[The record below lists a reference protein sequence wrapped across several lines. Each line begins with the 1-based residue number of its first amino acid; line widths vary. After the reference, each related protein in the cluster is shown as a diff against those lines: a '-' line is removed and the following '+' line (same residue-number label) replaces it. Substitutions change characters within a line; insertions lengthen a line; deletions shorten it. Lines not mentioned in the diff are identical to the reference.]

1 LATLPLDRLDRPL
14 PAARPV
20 RKRCV
25 FYLSGFDP
33 KGAAYYHAL
42 YRDEAAAQAQVSG
55 LEVTVGRRQKSAE
68 GNAFWEISATPIE
81 GAVETHY
88 EFLRWDD
95 IVRQHWP
102 RSQARLVKDLITTTW
117 LNLRTGALW
126 RMFRLAWPPVLAI
139 FLPFILLCAV
149 VLGAPLLA
157 VLAVWVTPSSWG
169 GWAAVL
175 LSLATLAGWFGL
187 ALQLEKKFNMAW
199 LLRSYAFTAKQAGG
213 ETPQLDAR
221 LEQHAE
227 TLLARIQSAVD
238 DEVLIVGHSSGTM
251 MAATVL
257 ANALRRD
264 PQLGSR
270 GPAVSLLTLGQWTP
284 LLSTLPKAERFRDD
298 LRCLADAKDFD
309 WIDFSAPPDG
319 CCFALVN
326 PLLACGKDT
335 AATGD
340 RPKLLSPRFADMF
353 DADDYAAI
361 RRDRFRC
368 HFQYLM
374 ASKKAVPFDYFAIT
388 AGGHTLGDRF
398 RGNPSVTDYKDL
410 RFF

>member
-1 LATLPLDRLDRPL
+1 LANLPPY
-14 PAARPV
+14 PAARAV

-33 KGAAYYHAL
+33 KGAAHYHAL
-42 YRDEAAAQAQVSG
+42 YRDEAAAQALVSG
-55 LEVTVGRRQKSAE
+55 LHVAVGRRQKTAD
-68 GNAFWEISATPIE
+68 GNAFWELAATTPA
-81 GAVETHY
+81 GAVQTRY

-102 RSQARLVKDLITTTW
+102 RSQGRLVKDLVTTTW

-139 FLPFILLCAV
+139 FLPFVLLCAV
-149 VLGAPLLA
+149 IVGAPLLA
-157 VLAVWVTPSSWG
+157 TLAVWVTPASWG
-169 GWAAVL
+169 IWAAAL
-175 LSLATLAGWFGL
+175 MAAATLAGWSVL

-199 LLRSYAFTAKQAGG
+199 LLRSYAFTARQAAGDA
-213 ETPQLDAR
+213 PQLDAR
-221 LEQHAE
+221 LQQHAE
-227 TLLARIQSAVD
+227 TLLARIRSAVED
-238 DEVLIVGHSSGTM
+238 EVDEVLVVGHSSGTM

-257 ANALRRD
+257 ANALRLD
-264 PQLGSR
+264 PALGRR
-270 GPAVSLLTLGQWTP
+270 GPTVSLLTLGQWMP
-284 LLSTLPKAERFRDD
+284 LLATLPKADRFRDD
-298 LRCLADAKDFD
+298 LHCLATAAGID

-326 PLLACGKDT
+326 PARAFGDKASVVT
-335 AATGD
+335 D

-353 DADDYAAI
+353 DAADYAAI

-374 ASKKAVPFDYFAIT
+374 ASRKSVPYDYFAIT
-388 AGGHTLGDRF
+388 AGNQTLAGRYQSM
-398 RGNPSVTDYKDL
+398 PSVTDYKDL
-410 RFF
+410 QPF

>member
-1 LATLPLDRLDRPL
+1 
-14 PAARPV
+14 V

-33 KGAAYYHAL
+33 KGAAHYHAL
-42 YRDEAAAQAQVSG
+42 YRDEAAAQAKVSG
-55 LEVTVGRRQKSAE
+55 LELTVGRRQKSAD
-68 GNAFWEISATPIE
+68 GNAFWEVSAATPD
-81 GAVETHY
+81 GPVKTRY

-126 RMFRLAWPPVLAI
+126 RMFKLAWPPVLAI
-139 FLPFILLCAV
+139 FLPFVLLCAV

-157 VLAVWVTPSSWG
+157 VLVVWVTPPSWG
-169 GWAAVL
+169 GGAALL
-175 LSLATLAGWFGL
+175 LSLATLVGWSAL

-213 ETPQLDAR
+213 QAPQLDDR
-221 LEQHAE
+221 LEQHAK
-227 TLLARIQSAVD
+227 TLLARIHSAVD

-264 PQLGSR
+264 PQLGSH
-270 GPAVSLLTLGQWTP
+270 GPAVSLLTLGQWMP

-298 LRCLADAKDFD
+298 LRRLADAKDMD

-319 CCFALVN
+319 CCFALIN
-326 PLLACGKDT
+326 PLLACDKNIH
-335 AATGD
+335 AIED
-340 RPKLLSPRFADMF
+340 RPKLLSPRFAEMF
-353 DADDYAAI
+353 DVDDYAAI
-361 RRDRFRC
+361 RHDRFRC

-374 ASKKAVPFDYFAIT
+374 ASKKAVLFDYFAIT
-388 AGGHTLGDRF
+388 AGARTLGDRF

>member
-1 LATLPLDRLDRPL
+1 LATLPLDCIDHPDN
-14 PAARPV
+14 AARPV

-33 KGAAYYHAL
+33 KGAAHYHAL
-42 YRDEAAAQAQVSG
+42 YRSEAAAQAQVSG
-55 LEVTVGRRQKSAE
+55 LQVTCGRRQKTTD
-68 GNAFWEISATPIE
+68 GNAFWDVSASPPE
-81 GAVETHY
+81 GTVKTRY

-102 RSQARLVKDLITTTW
+102 RSQARLVKDLVRTTW

-139 FLPFILLCAV
+139 FLPFVLLCAIV
-149 VLGAPLLA
+149 VGAPLLA
-157 VLAVWVTPSSWG
+157 AAAIWATPGSWSALAAG
-169 GWAAVL
+169 LAAL
-175 LSLATLAGWFGL
+175 TTLAGWLLL

-199 LLRSYAFTAKQAGG
+199 LLRSYAFTALQAKGLAP
-213 ETPQLDAR
+213 ELDAR
-221 LEQHAE
+221 LEEHAE
-227 TLLARIQSAVD
+227 TLLERIRSGGY
-238 DEVLIVGHSSGTM
+238 DEVLVVGHSSGSM
-251 MAATVL
+251 MAATAL

-264 PQLGSR
+264 PELGNYSTV
-270 GPAVSLLTLGQWTP
+270 VSLLTLGQCMP
-284 LLSTLPKAERFRDD
+284 LLSSLPMARRFRGD
-298 LRCLADAKDFD
+298 LQCLAKAKNID

-326 PLLACGKDT
+326 PVLACGESVNAVK
-335 AATGD
+335 D

-353 DADDYAAI
+353 DADDYAAM

-374 ASKKAVPFDYFAIT
+374 ASKKLVSFDYFAIT
-388 AGGHTLGDRF
+388 AGAHTLAHRF
-398 RGNPSVTDYKDL
+398 RGDASVTDYQDL

>member
-1 LATLPLDRLDRPL
+1 LATLPLDRLDRTL
-14 PAARPV
+14 HAARPV

-33 KGAAYYHAL
+33 KGAAHYHAL
-42 YRDEAAAQAQVSG
+42 YRDEAAAQAKVSG
-55 LEVTVGRRQKSAE
+55 LEVAVGRRQKTAE
-68 GNAFWEISATPIE
+68 GNAFWDVAATPAE
-81 GAVETHY
+81 GAVETRY

-102 RSQARLVKDLITTTW
+102 RSQTRLVRDLITTTW
-117 LNLRTGALW
+117 LNLRTGSLW
-126 RMFRLAWPPVLAI
+126 RMFKLAWPPVLAI
-139 FLPFILLCAV
+139 FLPFVLLCAV
-149 VLGAPLLA
+149 VLGAPLTVILVA
-157 VLAVWVTPSSWG
+157 WVTPPSWG

-187 ALQLEKKFNMAW
+187 ALALEKKFNMAW
-199 LLRSYAFTAKQAGG
+199 LLRSYAFTAKQADGLA
-213 ETPQLDAR
+213 PQLDVR

-227 TLLARIQSAVD
+227 TLLARICSGID
-238 DEVLIVGHSSGTM
+238 DEVLVVGHSSGTM

-257 ANALRRD
+257 AIALRRD

-270 GPAVSLLTLGQWTP
+270 GPAVSLLTLGQWMP

-298 LRCLADAKDFD
+298 LRCLAGAKDMD

-326 PLLACGKDT
+326 PLSSCGEDID
-335 AATGD
+335 AVED

-374 ASKKAVPFDYFAIT
+374 ASKKAVLFDYFAIT
-388 AGGHTLGDRF
+388 AGARTLSDRF
-398 RGNPSVTDYKDL
+398 SGNPSVTDFKDL

>member
-1 LATLPLDRLDRPL
+1 
-14 PAARPV
+14 V

-33 KGAAYYHAL
+33 KGAAHYHAL
-42 YRDEAAAQAQVSG
+42 YRDEAAAQAKVSG
-55 LEVTVGRRQKSAE
+55 LELMIGRRQKSAE
-68 GNAFWEISATPIE
+68 SNAFWEISAATAEDP
-81 GAVETHY
+81 VETRY

-139 FLPFILLCAV
+139 FLPFLLLCAV

-157 VLAVWVTPSSWG
+157 VLAVWVTPPSWG
-169 GWAAVL
+169 TSAAVL
-175 LSLATLAGWFGL
+175 LCLATLVGWAGL

-199 LLRSYAFTAKQAGG
+199 LLRSYAFTAKQAAGG
-213 ETPQLDAR
+213 APQLDDR

-227 TLLARIQSAVD
+227 TVLARIHSAVD
-238 DEVLIVGHSSGTM
+238 DEVLIIGHSSGTM

-264 PQLGSR
+264 PELGSR
-270 GPAVSLLTLGQWTP
+270 GPAVSLLTLGQWMP
-284 LLSTLPKAERFRDD
+284 LLATLPKAERFRDD
-298 LRCLADAKDFD
+298 VRCLAGAKDID
-309 WIDFSAPPDG
+309 WVDFSAPPDG
-319 CCFALVN
+319 CCFALIN
-326 PLLACGKDT
+326 PSLACGDD
-335 AATGD
+335 AAVVTD
-340 RPKLLSPRFADMF
+340 RPKLLSPKFADMF
-353 DADDYAAI
+353 DANDYAAI

-374 ASKKAVPFDYFAIT
+374 ASKKAVLFDYFAIT
-388 AGGHTLGDRF
+388 AGAQTLGDRF
-398 RGNPSVTDYKDL
+398 RSNPSVTGYKDL

>member
-1 LATLPLDRLDRPL
+1 LATLPSD
-14 PAARPV
+14 PAAQPV

-33 KGAAYYHAL
+33 KGAAHYHAL
-42 YRDEAAAQAQVSG
+42 YRDEAVAQAAVSG
-55 LEVTVGRRQKSAE
+55 LTVTVGRRQKTAE
-68 GNAFWEISATPIE
+68 GNAFWDLSASPPE
-81 GAVETHY
+81 GAVETRY

-126 RMFRLAWPPVLAI
+126 RMFKLAWPPVLAI
-139 FLPFILLCAV
+139 FLPFVLLCAV
-149 VLGAPLLA
+149 VSGAPLLA
-157 VLAVWVTPSSWG
+157 LLAAWATPPSWG
-169 GWAAVL
+169 TWGAVL
-175 LSLATLAGWFGL
+175 LSLAAVTGWLAL

-199 LLRSYAFTAKQAGG
+199 LLRSYAFTARQAGG
-213 ETPQLDAR
+213 LVPQLDAR

-227 TLLARIQSAVD
+227 TLLARICSGVD
-238 DEVLIVGHSSGTM
+238 DEVLVVGHSSGSM

-270 GPAVSLLTLGQWTP
+270 GPAVSLLTLGQWMP

-298 LRCLADAKDFD
+298 LRCLAGAKGMD

-319 CCFALVN
+319 CCFALIN
-326 PLLACGKDT
+326 PLLACGDD
-335 AATGD
+335 AIAVID

-353 DADDYAAI
+353 DADNYAAI

-374 ASKKAVPFDYFAIT
+374 ASKKTVPFDYFAIT
-388 AGGHTLGDRF
+388 AGAQTLAHRF
-398 RGNPSVTDYKDL
+398 SGSPGVIDFKGLSY
-410 RFF
+410 F

>member
-1 LATLPLDRLDRPL
+1 
-14 PAARPV
+14 V

-33 KGAAYYHAL
+33 KGAARYHAL

-55 LEVTVGRRQKSAE
+55 LKVTVGRRQKTAE
-68 GNAFWEISATPIE
+68 GNAFWDISAAEPE
-81 GAVETHY
+81 GAVETRY

-126 RMFRLAWPPVLAI
+126 RMFKLAWPPVLAI
-139 FLPFILLCAV
+139 FLPFVLLCAV
-149 VLGAPLLA
+149 VMGVPLLTA
-157 VLAVWVTPSSWG
+157 LIVWATPPSWG
-169 GWAAVL
+169 SWAAGL
-175 LSLATLAGWFGL
+175 LSVVAMAGWFAL
-187 ALQLEKKFNMAW
+187 AMQLEKKFNMAW
-199 LLRSYAFTAKQAGG
+199 LLRSYAFTARQAGG
-213 ETPQLDAR
+213 LAPQLDAR

-227 TLLARIQSAVD
+227 TLLARIHSGID
-238 DEVLIVGHSSGTM
+238 DEVLVVGHSSGTM

-257 ANALRRD
+257 ANTLRRD

-270 GPAVSLLTLGQWTP
+270 GPVVSLLTLGQWMP

-298 LRCLADAKDFD
+298 LRCLAGAKDID

-319 CCFALVN
+319 CCFALVS
-326 PLLACGKDT
+326 PLLACGDDADAVT
-335 AATGD
+335 D

-353 DADDYAAI
+353 ETDDYAAI
-361 RRDRFRC
+361 RSDRFRC

-388 AGGHTLGDRF
+388 AGVRTLADRF
-398 RGNPSVTDYKDL
+398 SGSPSVTDYKDL

>member
-1 LATLPLDRLDRPL
+1 
-14 PAARPV
+14 V

-33 KGAAYYHAL
+33 KGAAHYHAL
-42 YRDEAAAQAQVSG
+42 YRDEASAQAKVSG
-55 LEVTVGRRQKSAE
+55 LEVAVGRRQKTAE
-68 GNAFWEISATPIE
+68 GNAFWDISAAAPE
-81 GAVETHY
+81 GTVETRY

-102 RSQARLVKDLITTTW
+102 RSQARLAKDLITTTW

-126 RMFRLAWPPVLAI
+126 HMFKLAWPPVLAI
-139 FLPFILLCAV
+139 FLPFVLLCSV
-149 VLGAPLLA
+149 VMGAPLLA
-157 VLAVWVTPSSWG
+157 ALAACATPSSWG
-169 GWAAVL
+169 GWGALLFASAAVTGW
-175 LSLATLAGWFGL
+175 LAL

-199 LLRSYAFTAKQAGG
+199 LLRSYAFTARQASGLA
-213 ETPQLDAR
+213 PQLDAR

-227 TLLARIQSAVD
+227 IVLSRIQSGID

-257 ANALRRD
+257 ANALRHD

-270 GPAVSLLTLGQWTP
+270 GPVVSLLTLGQWMP

-298 LRCLADAKDFD
+298 LRCLAGAKGID
-309 WIDFSAPPDG
+309 WLDFSAPPDG
-319 CCFALVN
+319 CCFALVH
-326 PLLACGKDT
+326 PLKACGLD
-335 AATGD
+335 AVAVLD

-353 DADDYAAI
+353 DTEDYAAI

-374 ASKKAVPFDYFAIT
+374 ASKKTVPFDYFAIT
-388 AGGHTLGDRF
+388 SAAQTLADRF
-398 RGNPSVTDYKDL
+398 SDATSVTDYKDL
-410 RFF
+410 RFL